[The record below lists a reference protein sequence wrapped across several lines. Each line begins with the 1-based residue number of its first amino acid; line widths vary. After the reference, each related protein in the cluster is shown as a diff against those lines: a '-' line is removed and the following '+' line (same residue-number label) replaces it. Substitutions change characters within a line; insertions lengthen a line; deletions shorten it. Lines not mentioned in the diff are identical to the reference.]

1 MRKRAHKSEK
11 IQLGTEQK
19 RFLKLLYYELYES
32 LPPNNKAEFDFEY
45 FLLSLTCLIPF
56 SKSNMTL
63 SPTVALRPMC
73 V

>member
-19 RFLKLLYYELYES
+19 RLFKLLYYELYKS
-32 LPPNNKAEFDFEY
+32 LSPNNKAGFDFEY
-45 FLLSLTCLIPF
+45 FLLRFTCLIPF

-63 SPTVALRPMC
+63 SPTVALRSMC